1 LVDPRWKVRSG
12 GPVERPCMPKK
23 ILAVDDERHIVR
35 LIQMNLERQG
45 YTVIAAYDGREAVQ
59 KVETEYPDLVI
70 MDVTMPHMDGFEA
83 LRRIKS
89 DPLTRDIPVIMLTVK
104 SQDADVFYAIDA
116 GADLYLTKPINPAEL
131 LTFVQRV
138 LGDETE

>member
-1 LVDPRWKVRSG
+1 
-12 GPVERPCMPKK
+12 MPKK

-35 LIQMNLERQG
+35 LLQMNLERHG
-45 YTVIAAYDGREAVQ
+45 YTVIGAYDGREAVE
-59 KVETEYPDLVI
+59 KIETEYPDLVI

-83 LRRIKS
+83 LRKIKA

-104 SQDADVFYAIDA
+104 SQDADVFHAIDA

-138 LGDETE
+138 LGDETG